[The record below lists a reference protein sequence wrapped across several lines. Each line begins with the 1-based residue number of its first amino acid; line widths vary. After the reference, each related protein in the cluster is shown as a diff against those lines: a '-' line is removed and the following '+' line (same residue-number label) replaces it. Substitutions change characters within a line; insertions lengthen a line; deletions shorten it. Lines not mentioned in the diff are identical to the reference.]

1 MKFSKLYITLILS
14 TGNILNVDAQ
24 VVVPTPGMG
33 NTATEKPG
41 KPAIPKNWEHL
52 SFGKDSVYGVELNK
66 AYIEFPKA
74 ASKKKII
81 VAIMDSGIDTA
92 HEDLKNVLW
101 VNKKE
106 IAGNGKDDDGNG
118 YVDDVHGWNFL
129 GTKDGRTNIIATN
142 LEADREFM
150 KLRGKYEGINLQDY
164 LSNPIYVYYR
174 AVVTKSAIG
183 SKEKAV
189 EIVKALAAANEAIL
203 KRMQDENPSK
213 ILRLSDYV
221 VFKPADSMQ
230 VFAHSALLTAVAFN
244 KVSDTTHLLPY
255 AAKMFGNMVVANEK
269 EFEQAKIKGRDN
281 RDLMDDKSNENSTR
295 FYGNNAI
302 FLPHSEHGTH
312 VSSIIGA
319 QRGNGLGTDGIA
331 DNVELMMIRVVPDGD
346 EYDKDIANGIRYA
359 VDNGAKIINMSFGK
373 TISPEKKWVDE
384 AINYAQKKGVLI
396 IKAAGNDATDL
407 DKTTYFPSALM
418 LDRTMANNLVMVGA
432 STPEGK
438 AASFSNYGKSTVD
451 LFAPGTEIYAAVPGN
466 KYANKQGTS
475 MACPVTAGVA
485 AMVWSRFPRLTYL
498 QLKDILL
505 KSVTK
510 VSGTTQLPG
519 GGKSTIVPF
528 SSLSAT
534 GGIVNAVEAL
544 RLAKSY

>member
-14 TGNILNVDAQ
+14 TSYILNVDAQ
-24 VVVPTPGMG
+24 VVVPTPGKG
-33 NTATEKPG
+33 NVATEKPG
-41 KPAIPKNWEHL
+41 KPAMRKNWEHL
-52 SFGKDSVYGVELNK
+52 SFGKDSVYGIELNK
-66 AYIEFPKA
+66 AYSEFPKPA
-74 ASKKKII
+74 RKKKII

-101 VNKKE
+101 VNRKE

-150 KLRGKYEGINLQDY
+150 KMRGKYTGITLQDY
-164 LSNPIYVYYR
+164 LSNPSYVSYR
-174 AVVTKSAIG
+174 SVVAKSVIG

-189 EIVKALAAANEAIL
+189 EIVKALAAANEVIL
-203 KRMQDENPSK
+203 KRMQNPDK
-213 ILRLSDYV
+213 ILRLSDYI

-230 VFAHSALLTAVAFN
+230 VFAQSALLTAVAFN

-255 AAKMFGNMVVANEK
+255 ATKMFSNMVISNEK

-281 RDLMDDKSNENSTR
+281 RDLMADKSNENPTR
-295 FYGNNAI
+295 FYGNNTI

-312 VSSIIGA
+312 VSGIIGA
-319 QRGNGLGTDGIA
+319 QRGNALGVDGIA
-331 DNVELMMIRVVPDGD
+331 DNVELMMIRAVPDGD

-373 TISPEKKWVDE
+373 TISPEKMWVDE
-384 AINYAQKKGVLI
+384 AIKYAQKKGVLI

-407 DKTTYFPSALM
+407 DKNTYFPSALM
-418 LDRTMANNLVMVGA
+418 LDKTIADNMVMVGA
-432 STPEGK
+432 STPDGK
-438 AASFSNYGKSTVD
+438 AASFSNYGQNTVD
-451 LFAPGTEIYAAVPGN
+451 LFAPGTEIYATVPGN
-466 KYANKQGTS
+466 KYENKQGTS

-485 AMVWSRFPRLTYL
+485 AMVWSRFPKLTYL

-510 VSGTTQLPG
+510 VSGATELPG
-519 GGKSTIVPF
+519 KGKSTVVPF
-528 SSLSAT
+528 SSLSVT